1 MTNHGVDE
9 GMGSKMTQLLPSEE
23 EVMLRREGG
32 GERERGGEKEGEGHD
47 RENWSV
53 FNPLKP
59 GLLQGD

>member
-32 GERERGGEKEGEGHD
+32 GRGKERARKRERGMTERTG
-47 RENWSV
+47 V
-53 FNPLKP
+53 FSTR
-59 GLLQGD
+59 

>member
-32 GERERGGEKEGEGHD
+32 GEREREGEKEGERHD

-53 FNPLKP
+53 FNH
-59 GLLQGD
+59 